1 MLDCVVSLLFKSF
14 NIQHI
19 MHEEIIQELDQTS
32 KNLLA
37 AIGELSDQQLN
48 YKVNPHMWSIHEC
61 VEHIVITEIAVYR
74 ILMQHDSA
82 GSGSSSEIERIGK
95 AKMEKLLSDRSI
107 KTDAPDDVK
116 PIGRFSSLDE
126 LRDKFISNRKRIV
139 DELKD
144 NRIVFD
150 SRMIVHP
157 VLGEMTKKDWL
168 HFMIHHCERHGKQIE
183 EIKSFIQFQLT

>member
-1 MLDCVVSLLFKSF
+1 MISLQYEPT
-14 NIQHI
+14 NTQHI
-19 MHEEIIQELDQTS
+19 MHEEIISELDQTT
-32 KNLLA
+32 KNLLGS
-37 AIGELSDQQLN
+37 IGELSDQQLK

-74 ILMQHDSA
+74 ILMQHDT
-82 GSGSSSEIERIGK
+82 GNVGTSSETERIGK
-95 AKMEKLLSDRSI
+95 AKMELLLSDRSV
-107 KTDAPDDVK
+107 KTEAPDDVK
-116 PIGRFSSLDE
+116 PVGRFSSLDE
-126 LRDKFISNRKRIV
+126 LRDKFISNRKRIS
-139 DELKD
+139 DELKN

-150 SRMIVHP
+150 SRIIVHP